1 MKQVERGERMETLVG
16 RFQRSLIYLNR
27 IFTNEMMKHMDS
39 QVTSTQMFMLH
50 YIQESGV
57 CRLTALAEK
66 LDVKPGA
73 VTAMI
78 DRLGRSG
85 YVSRENDALDRR
97 VIQVRLTEA
106 GEAIILKAHELR
118 KEIVAKY
125 MECLSPEEIES
136 VTVLMEKLV
145 TAAQNTIDDA
155 N

>member
-1 MKQVERGERMETLVG
+1 METLVG
-16 RFQRSLIYLNR
+16 RFQRSLIFLNR
-27 IFTNEMMKHMDS
+27 LFTAEMMKHMDS
-39 QVTSTQMFMLH
+39 QVTNTQMFMLH
-50 YIQESGV
+50 YIQESGG

-85 YVSRENDALDRR
+85 YVSRETDALDRR
-97 VIQVRLTEA
+97 VIRVSLTEA
-106 GEAIILKAHELR
+106 GEAIIARSHELR

-125 MECLSPEEIES
+125 MEKLSPEEVET

-145 TAAQNTIDDA
+145 AAAQNTSEDA
-155 N
+155 S

>member
-1 MKQVERGERMETLVG
+1 MIRGDEMETFVM

-27 IFTNEMMKHMDS
+27 IFSAEMMKQMDV

-50 YIQESGV
+50 FIRESGS

-66 LDVKPGA
+66 LDVQPGA

-78 DRLGRSG
+78 DRLGKSG
-85 YVSRENDALDRR
+85 YVTRENDAKDRR
-97 VIQVRLTEA
+97 VIRVRLTEA
-106 GEAIILKAHELR
+106 GEDIIKKSHELR

-125 MECLSPEEIES
+125 MESLSSAEVET

-145 TAAQNTIDDA
+145 ASAQTLSNEA